1 MGLWA
6 HRRIGVSVSVGVGM
20 GVSVGVGVSKG
31 VDASGG
37 EEAVSKHPT
46 SHSPQ
51 LSSTLTSRRNE
62 FFSRRSDKSTHGTAA
77 GSDSTSGSIAGSATP
92 STGRA
97 GGGSPRA
104 EFTAEGA
111 LSEPPTAL
119 PALFFF
125 LSVSWQRYRRGLGW
139 MESGW
144 VDVAY

>member
-1 MGLWA
+1 MGLLA

-31 VDASGG
+31 VDVSGG

-77 GSDSTSGSIAGSATP
+77 GSDSTSGSIAGSDTP
-92 STGRA
+92 STGPWNRA
-97 GGGSPRA
+97 DGGSPRA
-104 EFTAEGA
+104 ELLVEGA

-125 LSVSWQRYRRGLGW
+125 LSVSWQRHRRRLGW
-139 MESGW
+139 MN
-144 VDVAY
+144 AT